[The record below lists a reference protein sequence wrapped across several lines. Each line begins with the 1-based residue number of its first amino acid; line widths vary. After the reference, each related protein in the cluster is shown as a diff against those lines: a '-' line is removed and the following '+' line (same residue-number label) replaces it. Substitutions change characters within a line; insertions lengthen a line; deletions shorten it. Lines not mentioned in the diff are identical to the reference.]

1 MGDLLR
7 TIDYD
12 KQNFKWH
19 TQDGRILSLDEMDTK
34 HIFNSM
40 KMYYNH
46 IARQVGLPEIWF
58 IHEYD
63 DHYIRLHRIPEAYVK
78 VIVIFIHEIETR
90 GDLSEIYY
98 EPYYKIIQ
106 VICKMIGIKMNRL
119 AFHSTRNQDKFVE
132 EDVLM
137 DIGIEDTF

>member
-19 TQDGRILSLDEMDTK
+19 TQDGQILSLDEMDTK

-46 IARQVGLPEIWF
+46 LARQAGFPEIWF
-58 IHEYD
+58 MHEYG
-63 DHYIRLHRIPEAYVK
+63 DHYLRLHRFADAYAK
-78 VIVIFIHEIETR
+78 VIVIFVHEIETR
-90 GDLSEIYY
+90 GDLPEKYH
-98 EPYYKIIQ
+98 EPYYRIIQ
-106 VICKMIGIKMNRL
+106 VICRMIGIKMNRL
-119 AFHSTRNQDKFVE
+119 AFHSTRNQNAPVE

-137 DIGIEDTF
+137 DIGIEDTL